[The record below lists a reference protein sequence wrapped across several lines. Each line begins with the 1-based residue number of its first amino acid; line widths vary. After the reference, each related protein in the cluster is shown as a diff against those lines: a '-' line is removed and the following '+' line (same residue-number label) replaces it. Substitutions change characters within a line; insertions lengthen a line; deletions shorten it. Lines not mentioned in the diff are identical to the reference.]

1 MKSHVR
7 FRFNGLGRVGL
18 SPLDGRKTVM
28 EKKNRNRRQRA
39 EARDLARTSGMKY
52 TEALRLIR
60 AAAGGSDEW
69 PAFDALE
76 PDLEGS
82 VVGACRWALERDA
95 LGESLNSL
103 LSKDDWEDFDLPDGL
118 TVDHLMVDESVSSFN
133 QDERIEPDRVLG
145 HAIIEAELTI
155 LGFEMAAFDANR
167 LVDRGDEHA
176 EQDADGDHD
185 TSSSRRVLLK
195 VGNGVAQ
202 SPSVRLSQAGSKPC
216 MRSFGS
222 GG

>member
-1 MKSHVR
+1 
-7 FRFNGLGRVGL
+7 
-18 SPLDGRKTVM
+18 M

-103 LSKDDWEDFDLPDGL
+103 LSEDDWEDFDLPDGL

-167 LVDRGDEHA
+167 LVDRGLVREV
-176 EQDADGDHD
+176 DGDLMDSDPVQLTLIPFTIEAIFGAHVD
-185 TSSSRRVLLK
+185 DLGEYPEVELQGVVLK
-195 VGNGVAQ
+195 APQ
-202 SPSVRLSQAGSKPC
+202 LSDPVDLSHPW
-216 MRSFGS
+216 MH
-222 GG
+222 

>member
-1 MKSHVR
+1 
-7 FRFNGLGRVGL
+7 
-18 SPLDGRKTVM
+18 M

-60 AAAGGSDEW
+60 AAAGGGDEW

-103 LSKDDWEDFDLPDGL
+103 LSEDDWEDFDLPDGL

-167 LVDRGDEHA
+167 LVDRGLVREV
-176 EQDADGDHD
+176 DGDLMDSDPVQLTLIPFTIEAIFGAHVD
-185 TSSSRRVLLK
+185 DLGEYPEVELQGVVLK
-195 VGNGVAQ
+195 APQ
-202 SPSVRLSQAGSKPC
+202 LSDPVDLSHPW
-216 MRSFGS
+216 MH
-222 GG
+222 

>member
-1 MKSHVR
+1 
-7 FRFNGLGRVGL
+7 
-18 SPLDGRKTVM
+18 M

-60 AAAGGSDEW
+60 AAAGGGDEW

-82 VVGACRWALERDA
+82 VVGACRWALVRDA
-95 LGESLNSL
+95 LGERLNSL
-103 LSKDDWEDFDLPDGL
+103 LSEDDWEDFDLPDGL

-167 LVDRGDEHA
+167 LVDRGLVREV
-176 EQDADGDHD
+176 DGDLMDSDPVQLTLIPFTIEAIFGAHVD
-185 TSSSRRVLLK
+185 DLGEYPEVELQGVVLK
-195 VGNGVAQ
+195 APQ
-202 SPSVRLSQAGSKPC
+202 LSDPVDLSHPW
-216 MRSFGS
+216 MH
-222 GG
+222 